1 MERIDPRMDRLAGS
15 KRVIWTIGHS
25 TRSFEEFV
33 ALLAEHRIALLVD
46 VRHYPT
52 SKRVPWAT
60 KATLPD
66 SLTTRG
72 VAYEHFADLGGFRKP
87 LSHSENKGWRNTGF
101 RGYADYMASP
111 EFVAARDLLMRRADQ
126 ARTAIMCAEAV
137 PWKCHRSLLSDS
149 LQIQG
154 FEVEHILAPGKTEE
168 HRLTKFARVDGTR
181 ITYPEFPEGV
191 KPLEDSVDRSG

>member
-52 SKRVPWAT
+52 SKRVRWAT
-60 KATLPD
+60 KSTLPD

-72 VAYEHFADLGGFRKP
+72 VAYEHSADLGGFRRP
-87 LSHSENKGWRNTGF
+87 LSDSENKGWRNTGF

-111 EFVAARDLLMRRADQ
+111 EFVAAR
-126 ARTAIMCAEAV
+126 
-137 PWKCHRSLLSDS
+137 
-149 LQIQG
+149 
-154 FEVEHILAPGKTEE
+154 
-168 HRLTKFARVDGTR
+168 
-181 ITYPEFPEGV
+181 
-191 KPLEDSVDRSG
+191 